1 MSKPVWF
8 MDVDGVINVIPS
20 AANRN
25 RIGAPHFRVWKNWH
39 PVTDVEVGGHAYPI
53 RVSSD
58 LVEHINDISQTAD
71 IEWLTTWTDAAPTI
85 FAPIFG
91 INDFPVASAK
101 GSDSPFASVSSS
113 IENEYR
119 WWKLNAVIADM
130 ETNARPIIWTDDDI
144 WAKYSGN
151 YVKGLAK
158 DMGIPILVIS
168 PFDSKG
174 IERYHIDKI
183 REFIKDNS

>member
-1 MSKPVWF
+1 MPKPVWF

-25 RIGAPHFRVWKNWH
+25 RIGAPHFRVWRNWH
-39 PVTDVEVGGHAYPI
+39 PVTDVEVDGNAYPI

-58 LVEHINDISQTAD
+58 LVDHINDISNIAD

-85 FAPIFG
+85 FAPTFG
-91 INDFPVASAK
+91 ISDFPVANAR
-101 GSDSPFASVSSS
+101 GSDSPYSPTWNAKG
-113 IENEYR
+113 IEYR

-130 ETNARPIIWTDDDI
+130 EANTRPVIWTDDDI
-144 WAKYSGN
+144 MTKYSGN

-158 DMGIPILVIS
+158 DMNIPILVIS
-168 PFDSKG
+168 PYDAKG
-174 IERYHIDKI
+174 IERYHIEKI
-183 REFIKDNS
+183 RAFIADNS